1 MSPGTAAA
9 ATVGTRCATSSF
21 RRFTVPEIV
30 TPLSCYCPVV
40 GSPKARVV
48 EASVSCVV
56 AYDCKLPPTPG
67 IASRHRHWVV
77 RHVHIRLPD
86 ADVLRVIGDANR
98 IEGADD
104 GHRINVLAFLWHAHW
119 FMSLILCAATS
130 RSSSSL
136 LLLLLLPPVLSPPF
150 SLAPRRQQGVAPR
163 IWR

>member
-67 IASRHRHWVV
+67 IAVPMDCITSCTLPATTVPTPTLGRSARPHPASRR
-77 RHVHIRLPD
+77 RR
-86 ADVLRVIGDANR
+86 AS
-98 IEGADD
+98 
-104 GHRINVLAFLWHAHW
+104 GHR
-119 FMSLILCAATS
+119 
-130 RSSSSL
+130 
-136 LLLLLLPPVLSPPF
+136 
-150 SLAPRRQQGVAPR
+150 RR
-163 IWR
+163 

>member
-1 MSPGTAAA
+1 MLPGAAA

-21 RRFTVPEIV
+21 RRFTAPEIV

-56 AYDCKLPPTPG
+56 AYDCKLLPTPG
-67 IASRHRHWVV
+67 IAVPMDCITSCT
-77 RHVHIRLPD
+77 LP
-86 ADVLRVIGDANR
+86 ATTVPTPTLGPSAR
-98 IEGADD
+98 ADD

-119 FMSLILCAATS
+119 FMSLILCAATL

-150 SLAPRRQQGVAPR
+150 SLPPRRQRGVAPR
-163 IWR
+163 IRR